1 MIDLSKL
8 EYVSF
13 RNTKIIY
20 YCNNKKIIT
29 KVDDF
34 FEINLITH
42 IMVIAPD
49 SNVYRIL
56 DVLRKQ
62 ETLTTANKF
71 ERVNLG
77 KEKKTN
83 NQRTQK

>member
-1 MIDLSKL
+1 
-8 EYVSF
+8 
-13 RNTKIIY
+13 
-20 YCNNKKIIT
+20 
-29 KVDDF
+29 VDDF

-71 ERVNLG
+71 DEN
-77 KEKKTN
+77 
-83 NQRTQK
+83 